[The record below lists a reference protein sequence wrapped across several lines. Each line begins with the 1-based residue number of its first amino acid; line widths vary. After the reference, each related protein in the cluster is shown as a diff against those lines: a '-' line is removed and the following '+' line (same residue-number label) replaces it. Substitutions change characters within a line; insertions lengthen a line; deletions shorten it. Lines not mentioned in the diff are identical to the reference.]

1 MERSSEGG
9 LSIAVDIGGT
19 FTDLVAYDERGG
31 RVFQSKALTTPHEL
45 SQGVWDCLHKAE
57 IEPRKARN
65 LVHGSTIAINIAIE
79 EKGAKTA
86 LVVTKGT
93 RDVYKIGRQNRPEAY
108 NFAFKRPRPLVP
120 RSLTFEIPERVLAS
134 GQVHEA
140 LDAAELERVARALA
154 DGGVE
159 AVAVCFLHA
168 YANPAHETEA
178 GRVLRQ
184 ALSGVYVSLSHEII
198 REYREYERTSTTVMN

>member
-108 NFAFKRPRPLVP
+108 NFSFKRPVPLVP
-120 RSLTFEIPERVLAS
+120 RSRTFECNERLAAGGECLTALTPEEIARIVAVVRAS
-134 GQVHEA
+134 G
-140 LDAAELERVARALA
+140 AA
-154 DGGVE
+154 
-159 AVAVCFLHA
+159 AV
-168 YANPAHETEA
+168 
-178 GRVLRQ
+178 
-184 ALSGVYVSLSHEII
+184 
-198 REYREYERTSTTVMN
+198 